1 MSRPLRSPQ
10 KHRRTSAAD
19 TAHAL
24 NNVLAT
30 IVLGVE
36 VLRRGSHSPAEQS
49 LFTVL
54 EHAARDAEEL
64 GAQMIDLSASFP
76 LEASLGN
83 SETSTPPLESEFD
96 GNAEGDFVSQRG
108 DKAETHGDS
117 DGVE

>member
-1 MSRPLRSPQ
+1 MSRPSRRPQ
-10 KHRRTSAAD
+10 KHGRTSPAE

-30 IVLGVE
+30 IVLGVG
-36 VLRRGSHSPAEQS
+36 VLRRGSRSPAEQS

-76 LEASLGN
+76 AEMPVAKSELPSPPLPFGFDDSEGDSH
-83 SETSTPPLESEFD
+83 SETH
-96 GNAEGDFVSQRG
+96 V
-108 DKAETHGDS
+108 DS
-117 DGVE
+117 D